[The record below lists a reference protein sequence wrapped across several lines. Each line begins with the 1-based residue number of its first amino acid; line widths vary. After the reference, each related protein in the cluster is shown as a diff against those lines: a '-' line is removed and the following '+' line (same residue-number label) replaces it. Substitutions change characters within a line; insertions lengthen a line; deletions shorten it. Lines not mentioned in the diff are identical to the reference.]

1 MLLLVFISIAI
12 IYYLIQKQKITRIEK
27 REESKAKQ
35 EEKFQNILKKAREED
50 IRNKESNNL

>member
-27 REESKAKQ
+27 REDFKARQ
-35 EEKFQNILKKAREED
+35 EEKLQDILKKAKEED
-50 IRNKESNNL
+50 LKNKENNNL

>member
-27 REESKAKQ
+27 REDFKAKQ
-35 EEKFQNILKKAREED
+35 EENLQDLLKKAREED
-50 IRNKESNNL
+50 LRNKENNNL

>member
-27 REESKAKQ
+27 REDFKAKQ
-35 EEKFQNILKKAREED
+35 EEKIQDLLKKAREED
-50 IRNKESNNL
+50 IKNKESNNL